1 MKVLAFDSETTGL
14 PDFGQPSEAPQQPH
28 MVEIAWIPYDT
39 ETKDRGPGVRH
50 LIKPEGWIIPP
61 EMTAIHGI
69 SHEQAMD
76 EGIREAEALDQFVY
90 AVTRTDM
97 RIAHNAAF
105 DDRIIRIAY
114 ARYRTKDEAD
124 VYKARPS
131 ACTARL
137 STPLVKAP
145 PTEKMIAAG
154 RHHFKTANLT
164 EALLYFTGRSHTGA
178 HSAAAD
184 AEACLDC
191 WIAIQAGGKRFEI
204 LPPAAPS
211 AEDPAPDAADT
222 AA

>member
-1 MKVLAFDSETTGL
+1 MKVLAFDTETTGL
-14 PDFGQPSEAPQQPH
+14 PDFGAPSQGEQQPH
-28 MVEIAWIPYDT
+28 LVEFSWIPYDT
-39 ETKDRGPGVRH
+39 VTQERGPAVRH
-50 LIKPEGWIIPP
+50 IIKPEGWTIPP

-69 SHEQAMD
+69 SHEQALA

-90 AVTRTDM
+90 AVTRVDM
-97 RIAHNAAF
+97 RIAHNIAF

-114 ARYRTKDEAD
+114 ARYRSKDEAD

-131 ACTARL
+131 ACTAKL

-164 EALLYFTGRSHTGA
+164 EALLFFTGRTHTGA
-178 HSAAAD
+178 HGAHAD
-184 AEACLDC
+184 AEACLDV
-191 WIAIQAGGKRFEI
+191 WLAIQAGGKRFEI
-204 LPPAAPS
+204 LPEAAPAA
-211 AEDPAPDAADT
+211 AEAVT